1 MRSSRTGDRGYREIA
16 HTADWAL
23 HVWAPDLK
31 GLLVT
36 AAEGMYD
43 LLGVVTD
50 PNQPVQ
56 QHLALEAMDAESLLV
71 AFLNELVFQLEERR
85 AFWRF
90 DLEVKGTQLE
100 GELKGA
106 RVIGQGKEIKAVTYH
121 DLAIRKGERGLEVT
135 VVFDV

>member
-1 MRSSRTGDRGYREIA
+1 MRSSRTGDCGYLEIA

-31 GLLVT
+31 ALLIT
-36 AAEGMYD
+36 AAEGMYA
-43 LLGVVTD
+43 LLGVVAD
-50 PNQPVQ
+50 PSQPVQ
-56 QHLALEAMDAESLLV
+56 QHLALEAIDAESLLV

-85 AFWRF
+85 AFWQF

-100 GELKGA
+100 GELTGA
-106 RVIGQGKEIKAVTYH
+106 RVIGQSKEIKAVTYH
-121 DLAIRKGERGLEVT
+121 DLAIQKGERGLEVT